1 MDNLSIALSQDAK
14 QVIYGGLL
22 GDATLNKKQNQIKFL
37 QSTKQEEYLL
47 WKYSFF
53 NVNDV
58 SFLYQYQFEYKGTNC
73 SNISFTFNNPN
84 KQYTNFYYKLRK
96 QIFDKNNVK
105 RIKREYLDLLNPLGI
120 AIWWMDDGCLSIH
133 KGNRYG
139 KLCTECFTYEE
150 HLIIQQYFKETWD
163 INFDIKIEKNRY
175 YFCRFNVEN
184 LKKLINIIYIYV
196 TEVPSMIYKIDLNY
210 KNNVD
215 LKEFASTYHYIKS
228 KIA

>member
-1 MDNLSIALSQDAK
+1 
-14 QVIYGGLL
+14 
-22 GDATLNKKQNQIKFL
+22 
-37 QSTKQEEYLL
+37 
-47 WKYSFF
+47 
-53 NVNDV
+53 
-58 SFLYQYQFEYKGTNC
+58 
-73 SNISFTFNNPN
+73 
-84 KQYTNFYYKLRK
+84 
-96 QIFDKNNVK
+96 
-105 RIKREYLDLLNPLGI
+105 
-120 AIWWMDDGCLSIH
+120 MDDGCLSIH